1 MGYSLKIF
9 LQVLNIKMNR
19 NIAKLKQVSAGSS
32 NDIKKR
38 RLRNETENL
47 LSSCS
52 SDTNT
57 KGHDFAKL
65 CKEVVKQ
72 LTDVLKLGEIN
83 FVINF

>member
-38 RLRNETENL
+38 RLRDEKENL
-47 LSSCS
+47 LSSRS

-57 KGHDFAKL
+57 KGHDDFAKL
-65 CKEVVKQ
+65 CKEVAKQ
-72 LTDVLKLGEIN
+72 PKDVLKLGEI
-83 FVINF
+83 